1 MNLNRNNM
9 KLIECPRDAMQGIHE
24 FIPTEKKIEYINS
37 LLKVGFDTI
46 DFGSFVSPKA
56 IPQLKDTAEVIE
68 GLDLGYSNTKLL
80 AIVANARGA
89 DDASDFEEIG
99 FLGYPFSISEEFQ
112 LRNTNADIEESFDR
126 VRDIQEVCGIH
137 NKRLVIYISMA
148 FGNPYNEKWDA
159 EIVAKWIYKLKEE
172 GIEIF
177 SLADT
182 IGVSTPESIKYLY
195 ENLVHDHPSLE
206 LGVHLHSNPANAQEK
221 INAAY
226 VAGCKRIDST
236 IRGFG
241 GCPMAKDDLVG
252 NISTEDVLAILN
264 DDDKKSINMDLFEES
279 RKLSFDIFA

>member
-1 MNLNRNNM
+1 M

-24 FIPTEKKIEYINS
+24 FIPTEKKVDYLNS
-37 LLKVGFDTI
+37 LLKVGFDTL

-56 IPQLKDTAEVIE
+56 IPQLRDTADVIE

-80 AIVANARGA
+80 SIVANGRGA
-89 DDASDFEEIG
+89 DDASDFEEISY
-99 FLGYPFSISEEFQ
+99 LGYPFSISEEFQ
-112 LRNTNADIEESFDR
+112 MRNTNANIEESFDR

-137 NKRLVIYISMA
+137 NKKLVVYISMA

-159 EIVAKWIYKLKEE
+159 EIVANWIDKLEKE

-182 IGVSTPESIKYLY
+182 IGVSTPQNIKYLY
-195 ENLVHDHPSLE
+195 ENLANDYSKLE
-206 LGVHLHSNPANAQEK
+206 IGVHLHSKPDSAKEK
-221 INAAY
+221 IQAAY
-226 VAGCKRIDST
+226 KAGCRRIDSA

-252 NISTEDVLAILN
+252 NISTEDVLDLISEK
-264 DDDKKSINMDLFEES
+264 DKKSLNLDFFEES
-279 RKLSFDIFA
+279 KLKSYDLFKD

>member
-1 MNLNRNNM
+1 M

-56 IPQLKDTAEVIE
+56 IPQLKDTAEVLE

-80 AIVANARGA
+80 AIVANGRGA

-99 FLGYPFSISEEFQ
+99 YLGYPFSISEEFQ
-112 LRNTNADIEESFDR
+112 MRNTNADIEESFDR
-126 VRDIQEVCGIH
+126 VKDIQEVCEIH
-137 NKRLVIYISMA
+137 NKKLVVYISMA

-159 EIVAKWIYKLKEE
+159 EIVAKWINKLERE
-172 GIEIF
+172 GIKIF

-195 ENLVHDHPSLE
+195 ENLVNDHPSLE
-206 LGVHLHSNPANAQEK
+206 LGVHLHSNPESAKEK
-221 INAAY
+221 IKAAY
-226 VAGCKRIDST
+226 ESGCKRIDSA

-252 NISTEDVLAILN
+252 NISTEDVLEVLKSE
-264 DDDKKSINMDLFEES
+264 DKKSINMDLFNES
-279 RKLSFDIFA
+279 REMSYNIFS

>member
-1 MNLNRNNM
+1 M
-9 KLIECPRDAMQGIHE
+9 KLIECPRDAMQGIQE
-24 FIPTEKKIEYINS
+24 FIPTEKKIEYLNS
-37 LLKVGFDTI
+37 LLKVGFDTL

-56 IPQLKDTAEVIE
+56 IPQLKDTAEVLE

-80 AIVANARGA
+80 AIVANGRGA

-99 FLGYPFSISEEFQ
+99 YLGYPFSISEEFQ
-112 LRNTNADIEESFDR
+112 IRNTNADIEESFDR

-137 NKRLVIYISMA
+137 NKKLVVYISMA

-159 EIVAKWIYKLKEE
+159 EIVAKWINKLERE

-182 IGVSTPESIKYLY
+182 IGVSNPESIDYLY
-195 ENLVHDHPSLE
+195 KNLINDYPELE
-206 LGVHLHSNPANAQEK
+206 IGVHLHSNPASAQEK
-221 INAAY
+221 IKAAY
-226 VAGCKRIDST
+226 NAGCKRIDSA

-252 NISTEDVLAILN
+252 NISTEEVLALIN
-264 DDDKKSINMDLFEES
+264 KNEKKSINLDFFEES
-279 RKLSFDIFA
+279 RVKSFDIFKD

>member
-1 MNLNRNNM
+1 M

-56 IPQLKDTAEVIE
+56 IPQLKDTAEVLE

-80 AIVANARGA
+80 AIVANGRGA
-89 DDASDFEEIG
+89 DDASDFEEISY
-99 FLGYPFSISEEFQ
+99 LGYPFSISEEFQ
-112 LRNTNADIEESFDR
+112 KRNTNADIEESFDR
-126 VRDIQEVCGIH
+126 VRDIQEVCEIH
-137 NKRLVIYISMA
+137 NKKLVVYISMA

-159 EIVAKWIYKLKEE
+159 EIVAKWINKLERE

-195 ENLVHDHPSLE
+195 ENLVNDHPSLE
-206 LGVHLHSNPANAQEK
+206 LGVHLHSKPESAKEK
-221 INAAY
+221 IKAAY
-226 VAGCKRIDST
+226 ESGCKRIDSA

-252 NISTEDVLAILN
+252 NISTEDVLEVLKSE
-264 DDDKKSINMDLFEES
+264 DKKSIDMDLFNES
-279 RKLSFDIFA
+279 REMSYNIFS

>member
-1 MNLNRNNM
+1 M

-56 IPQLKDTAEVIE
+56 IPQLKDTAEVLE

-80 AIVANARGA
+80 AIVANGRGA

-99 FLGYPFSISEEFQ
+99 YLGYPFSISEEFQ
-112 LRNTNADIEESFDR
+112 MRNTNADIEESFDR
-126 VRDIQEVCGIH
+126 VRDIQEVCEIH
-137 NKRLVIYISMA
+137 NKKLVVYISMA

-159 EIVAKWIYKLKEE
+159 EIVAKWINKLERE
-172 GIEIF
+172 GIKIF

-182 IGVSTPESIKYLY
+182 IGISTPESIKYLY
-195 ENLVHDHPSLE
+195 ENLVNDYPSLE
-206 LGVHLHSNPANAQEK
+206 LGVHLHSNPESAKEK
-221 INAAY
+221 IKAAY
-226 VAGCKRIDST
+226 ESGCKRIDSA

-252 NISTEDVLAILN
+252 NISTEDVLEVLN
-264 DDDKKSINMDLFEES
+264 SEDKKSINMDLFNES
-279 RKLSFDIFA
+279 REMSYNIFS